1 MVSFS
6 ICCNAELIMYDCS
19 FDKFLIVLNPLVLA
33 NEYLLIF
40 VRNCMFVCNLGTNL
54 HYKKWLYCT
63 DIILQAQISFSLN
76 PNSFKPT
83 KGRLW
88 KREKRYKQKRRS
100 EILKSS
106 ILKVCICKYNLKI
119 AKSKET
125 YSEAC

>member
-1 MVSFS
+1 MLVGKIDFDIKCRSQLVVSFS
-6 ICCNAELIMYDCS
+6 ICCNAGLIMYDCS

-76 PNSFKPT
+76 PYGAFDS
-83 KGRLW
+83 
-88 KREKRYKQKRRS
+88 
-100 EILKSS
+100 
-106 ILKVCICKYNLKI
+106 
-119 AKSKET
+119 
-125 YSEAC
+125 